1 MSVHSKLVMKMI
13 LQIYKGFEGLKTV
26 VDVGGGTGA
35 TINMIVEKHP
45 LVKGINFDL
54 PHVIKDAPTYLG
66 VEHIEGD
73 MFVGVP
79 KGDSIFLKSV
89 LHDWN
94 DEHCLKVLKNCY
106 NALPANGKM
115 IILDS
120 IIPVYP
126 ETNVSAKHVFGLD
139 TTMMVHTSGG
149 GQERTEKEFKD
160 LSLGAGFADYK
171 VICSTFG
178 ISVIEFYKKA

>member
-1 MSVHSKLVMKMI
+1 MKTI

-35 TINMIVEKHP
+35 TINMIAEKHP

-54 PHVIKDAPTYLG
+54 PHVIKDAPAYLG

-73 MFVGVP
+73 MFIGVP
-79 KGDSIFLKSV
+79 KGDSIFLKCI

-120 IIPVYP
+120 IIHVYP
-126 ETNVSAKHVFGLD
+126 ETNVAVKHIFSLD